1 MNIEEFLRSVTAL
14 PGVTGSERPAAEYIA
29 DAFRPYCDEVHIT
42 PLNCVVCHRKG
53 KGQKVIVCAHLD
65 EIGMM
70 VSRIEEDGSLRMQSV
85 GGVDP
90 RILPGMRV
98 RVYGKKL
105 LCGVVGAKAPHLLT
119 EKEKNVNYTFA
130 DTLYVDMGMPADK
143 VRKMVSVG
151 DRVCFEARYVTL
163 KNDRVATKTAD
174 DRACVGVML
183 EAARLLSDMR
193 CDADVYFVAT
203 CQEEIGSYGAA
214 MSGYSVDPDYAV
226 ALDVCHAETPGAP
239 PLRVHKLDSLVA
251 SKGPFIHPFL
261 RSELDRVAK
270 EQGIA
275 LQSGVGGGS
284 TSTDADSLTI
294 ARGGIPTVLL
304 ELPLKYMHT
313 NGDPFDMH
321 ALTEGGRLLA
331 HYLRAVD
338 PSWEEKLWN

>member
-1 MNIEEFLRSVTAL
+1 
-14 PGVTGSERPAAEYIA
+14 
-29 DAFRPYCDEVHIT
+29 
-42 PLNCVVCHRKG
+42 
-53 KGQKVIVCAHLD
+53 
-65 EIGMM
+65 
-70 VSRIEEDGSLRMQSV
+70 
-85 GGVDP
+85 
-90 RILPGMRV
+90 
-98 RVYGKKL
+98 
-105 LCGVVGAKAPHLLT
+105 
-119 EKEKNVNYTFA
+119 
-130 DTLYVDMGMPADK
+130 
-143 VRKMVSVG
+143 
-151 DRVCFEARYVTL
+151 
-163 KNDRVATKTAD
+163 
-174 DRACVGVML
+174 
-183 EAARLLSDMR
+183 
-193 CDADVYFVAT
+193 
-203 CQEEIGSYGAA
+203 

-313 NGDPFDMH
+313 NVETFDMH